1 MCDTSPDAL
10 PRSAKRAAAWFR
22 FTLSMSVAFLFSSC
36 TSLVAPDTTN
46 PETTERLSA
55 ADVQSVIAH
64 AVEQAGR
71 LGESV
76 TVAVTDRYGF
86 VLGVFRMTG
95 TTGASAE
102 AVAKART
109 AAYLSSQQHGFT
121 SLTACY
127 ITRQHFPPGI
137 GNVPGGPLFGVPFSS
152 LPGGDIQPNASGL
165 TGAPGGVPLFENGDL
180 VGAVGVSGGSDA
192 AAFDLLGCGGE
203 LMDER
208 IALGATGELT
218 VPPEERGD
226 NIFLD
231 GVRLLYSNAETPDG
245 GFQLAYSDVFP
256 GLGTEDAPPID
267 APANPLIP
275 FEGEVVLDGMAGTH
289 DFSIRAGS
297 LLSAAEVRQVIDQ
310 AVAQA
315 NKTRAAIRRPIG
327 SAARVFVSVID
338 VDGSVLG
345 VWRTP
350 DATVFSFDVSVQ
362 KARTALA
369 FSLPSQPLGQQIRQL
384 LGIAPDA
391 DLAMTTRAVGFLS
404 QDFFPP
410 GIDQETLGRPVV
422 PGPLFR
428 IQENLAASANPLAP
442 FGNGVTIFPGGIA
455 LYRGTQIV
463 GAIGISGDGVDQD
476 DIICFAGT
484 AGFRPPDAI
493 RCDQFFFDG
502 VRLPFVKFPRRPEL
516 N

>member
-1 MCDTSPDAL
+1 MRETSPVA
-10 PRSAKRAAAWFR
+10 PSRNAIRAASGPFL
-22 FTLSMSVAFLFSSC
+22 TSLLSLGFLLSSC
-36 TSLVAPDTTN
+36 TSLVAPDSTN
-46 PETTERLSA
+46 PETAERLSA
-55 ADVQSVIAH
+55 SDVQSVIAH
-64 AVEQAGR
+64 AVEQADR
-71 LGESV
+71 LGEDV
-76 TVAVTDRYGF
+76 VVAVTDRYGA

-95 TTGASAE
+95 SGGSSAA

-127 ITRQHFPPGI
+127 ITRQHFPPGV

-165 TGAPGGVPLFENGDL
+165 TGAPGGMPLFENGDL
-180 VGAVGVSGGSDA
+180 VGGVGIDGGADA
-192 AAFDLLGCGGE
+192 GAFDLPNCANE
-203 LMDER
+203 LADEK
-208 IALGATGELT
+208 IALGATGEFT
-218 VPPEERGD
+218 IPPDERGD

-231 GVRLLYSNAETPDG
+231 GIRLLYSNAETPPGDY
-245 GFQLAYSDVFP
+245 QLTYANVFP
-256 GLGTEDAPPID
+256 SRGAEETPPTA

-275 FEGEVVLDGMAGTH
+275 FEGEVVLDGLAATH
-289 DFSIRAGS
+289 DFSIRSGS
-297 LLSAAEVRQVIDQ
+297 LLNTGEVRRIIDQ

-315 NKTRAAIRRPIG
+315 DVTRAAIRRPVG
-327 SAARVFVSVID
+327 SAARVFVAVVD

-350 DATVFSFDVSVQ
+350 DATVFSFDVAVQ

-384 LGIAPDA
+384 LGLAPNA

-404 QDFFPP
+404 QDFYPP
-410 GIDQETLGRPVV
+410 GIDEETLGRPVV

-428 IQENLAASANPLAP
+428 IQETAVDPLAP
-442 FGNGVTIFPGGIA
+442 FGNGLTIFPGGIA

-484 AGFRPPDAI
+484 AGFRPPEEI
-493 RCDQFFFDG
+493 RCDRFFFDG
-502 VRLPFVKFPRRPEL
+502 IRLPFVKFPRRPEL
-516 N
+516 F